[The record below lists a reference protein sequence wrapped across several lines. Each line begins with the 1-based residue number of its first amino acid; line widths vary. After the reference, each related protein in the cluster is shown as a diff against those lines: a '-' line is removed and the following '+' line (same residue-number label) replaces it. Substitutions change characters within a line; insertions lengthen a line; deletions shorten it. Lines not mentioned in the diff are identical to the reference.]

1 MDKANELD
9 WFNEIM
15 KAKMLKHEED
25 PNEYGEWALIHW
37 LIEEIE
43 ELKEAMETESRANII
58 KECADVA
65 NMAYFLAR
73 KIKSEWT
80 R

>member
-1 MDKANELD
+1 MSKTDQLE
-9 WFNEIM
+9 WFLEIM
-15 KAKMLKHEED
+15 AFKMLKHEED

-37 LIEEIE
+37 IIEEIE

-73 KIKSEWT
+73 KIKKEWP
-80 R
+80 

>member
-1 MDKANELD
+1 MDKAKELD

-15 KAKMLKHEED
+15 KAKMLKHKED
-25 PNEYGEWALIHW
+25 PNENGELTLIYW
-37 LIEEIE
+37 LMEEVE
-43 ELKEAMETESRANII
+43 ELRKAMKYESRESII

-73 KIKSEWT
+73 KIKKE
-80 R
+80 RPR